1 MINHSSSLIFHDSRL
16 VFMTFQCN
24 DEDDDDDDDAD
35 DYVWPGV
42 YDGCICFAGLSNPQG
57 GLPTTS
63 HLSLS

>member
-1 MINHSSSLIFHDSRL
+1 MYDG
-16 VFMTFQCN
+16 
-24 DEDDDDDDDAD
+24 DDDDDDDDDDDHDD